1 MKGASMLENLHVKN
15 LALIEEEDITFL
27 DGLHILSG
35 ETGAGK
41 SIILGALG
49 LALGGKVS
57 KDMLRDPGKEALVE
71 AVFRIT
77 RDSQRKQLAELD
89 IEPYDDE
96 VILSRK
102 ITESRSVAKINGE
115 MVPAI
120 KMKEVGDI
128 FLDIH
133 GQNDHQSLLHKKKH
147 LEMLDEYAKNE
158 VGPLKER
165 MQTAYKTYAAKQQ
178 EWKEA
183 NQLDGD
189 REREISFLEYEI
201 KEITEANLEIGEDAR
216 FENQYRRLS
225 NSKRIME
232 ALSEALS
239 EAYQQT
245 SGSDGA
251 SEQVGR
257 AVQRLH
263 QILSYDEALEPMF
276 ESLNDID
283 SLLSDFNR
291 DLSQYMAE
299 AEFDEE
305 MFAQIDGRLNE
316 INRLKDKYG
325 ATIED
330 ILAAKQEKEDRL
342 EKLMHHEAYLAK
354 LTQALNDAKKEAED
368 AAFALSGMRK
378 RYAKEL
384 SGKVEEALMDLNFL
398 DVHFSMEFLQTD
410 HIGADGYDDAQFMIR
425 TNPGEPIRPLKDIAS
440 GGEMSRIMLAIKT
453 VLAEHDDIDTL
464 IFDEIDA
471 GISGRTAQAVSEK
484 LHLVAKE
491 HQVICITHLPQ
502 IAAMADHHYLI
513 QKDVVGNE
521 TISSIEALSY
531 HDSIKELA
539 RMLGGTT
546 ITQTV
551 LDNAKEMKDLAQGK
565 KDV

>member
-201 KEITEANLEIGEDAR
+201 KEITEVNLEIGEDAR

-225 NSKRIME
+225 NSKRIM
-232 ALSEALS
+232 EALS

-342 EKLMHHEAYLAK
+342 EKLMHHEVYLAK

>member
-1 MKGASMLENLHVKN
+1 MLENLHVKN

-57 KDMLRDPGKEALVE
+57 KEMLRDGDKEALVE
-71 AVFRIT
+71 AVFRVT
-77 RDSQRKQLAELD
+77 RESQRKQLAALD
-89 IEPYDDE
+89 VEPYDDQI
-96 VILSRK
+96 ILSRK

-115 MVPAI
+115 MVPAV
-120 KMKEVGDI
+120 KMKQVGDI

-147 LEMLDEYAKNE
+147 LEMLDEYAKSE
-158 VGPLKER
+158 VQPLKER
-165 MQTAYKTYAAKQQ
+165 MHTAYKKYAKKQQ
-178 EWKEA
+178 EWQDA
-183 NQLDGD
+183 DRMDGD

-201 KEITEANLEIGEDAR
+201 HEIADANLQVGEDER
-216 FENQYRRLS
+216 FESQYRRLS

-232 ALSEALS
+232 ALGEA
-239 EAYQQT
+239 QQM
-245 SGSDGA
+245 SAGADGA
-251 SEQVGR
+251 SDQIGR
-257 AVQRLH
+257 AIQRLH
-263 QILSYDEALEPMF
+263 QVVVYDEALSPMLD
-276 ESLNDID
+276 SLSDID

-291 DLSQYMAE
+291 DLSQYMSE

-305 MFAQIDGRLNE
+305 LFAQIDGRLNE

-325 ATIED
+325 STIEQ
-330 ILAAKQEKEDRL
+330 ILAAKEEKEERL
-342 EKLMHHEAYLAK
+342 QKLQHYEAYLAK
-354 LTQALNDAKKEAED
+354 LSEECKQAKKEAED
-368 AAFALSGMRK
+368 AAFALSSMRQH
-378 RYAKEL
+378 YAKEL
-384 SGKVEEALMDLNFL
+384 SKKVEDALLDLNFL
-398 DVHFSMEFLQTD
+398 DVHFSMEFLQAEK
-410 HIGADGYDDAQFMIR
+410 IGMDGYDDAQFMIR

-484 LHLVAKE
+484 LHLVAKK

-513 QKDVVGNE
+513 QKDVIGNE

-551 LDNAKEMKDLAQGK
+551 LDNAKEMKELAQQK

>member
-1 MKGASMLENLHVKN
+1 MLENLHVKN

-57 KDMLRDPGKEALVE
+57 KDMLRDPGKEALIE

-225 NSKRIME
+225 NSKRIM
-232 ALSEALS
+232 EALS

-502 IAAMADHHYLI
+502 IVAMADHHYLI

>member
-1 MKGASMLENLHVKN
+1 MLENLHVKN

-232 ALSEALS
+232 ALSEA
-239 EAYQQT
+239 YQQT

-299 AEFDEE
+299 TEFDEE

>member
-1 MKGASMLENLHVKN
+1 MLENLHVKN

-57 KDMLRDPGKEALVE
+57 KEMLRDGDKEALVE
-71 AVFRIT
+71 AVFRVT
-77 RDSQRKQLAELD
+77 RESQRKQLAALD
-89 IEPYDDE
+89 VEPYDDQI
-96 VILSRK
+96 ILSRK

-115 MVPAI
+115 MVPAV
-120 KMKEVGDI
+120 KMKQVGDI

-147 LEMLDEYAKNE
+147 LEMLDEYAKSE
-158 VGPLKER
+158 VQPLKER
-165 MQTAYKTYAAKQQ
+165 MQTAYKRYAQKQQ
-178 EWKEA
+178 EWQDA
-183 NQLDGD
+183 DRMDGD

-201 KEITEANLEIGEDAR
+201 HEIADANLQVGEDER

-232 ALSEALS
+232 ALGEA
-239 EAYQQT
+239 QQM
-245 SGSDGA
+245 SAGVDGA
-251 SEQVGR
+251 SDQIGR
-257 AVQRLH
+257 AIQRLH
-263 QILSYDEALEPMF
+263 QVVVYDEALSPMLD
-276 ESLNDID
+276 SLSDID

-291 DLSQYMAE
+291 DLSQYMSE

-305 MFAQIDGRLNE
+305 LFAQIDGRLNE

-325 ATIED
+325 STIEQ
-330 ILAAKQEKEDRL
+330 ILAAKEEKEERL
-342 EKLMHHEAYLAK
+342 QKLQHYEAYLVK
-354 LTQALNDAKKEAED
+354 LSEECKQAKKEAED
-368 AAFALSGMRK
+368 AAFALSSMRQH
-378 RYAKEL
+378 YAKEL
-384 SGKVEEALMDLNFL
+384 SKKVEDALLDLNFL
-398 DVHFSMEFLQTD
+398 DVHFSMEFLQAEK
-410 HIGADGYDDAQFMIR
+410 IGMDGYDDAQFMIR

-484 LHLVAKE
+484 LHLVAKK

-513 QKDVVGNE
+513 QKDVIGNE

-551 LDNAKEMKDLAQGK
+551 LDNAKEMKELAQQK

>member
-1 MKGASMLENLHVKN
+1 MLENLHVKN

-57 KDMLRDPGKEALVE
+57 KEMLRDGDKEALVE
-71 AVFRIT
+71 AVFRVT
-77 RDSQRKQLAELD
+77 RESQRKQLAALD
-89 IEPYDDE
+89 VEPYDDQI
-96 VILSRK
+96 ILSRK

-115 MVPAI
+115 MVPAV
-120 KMKEVGDI
+120 KMKQVGDI

-147 LEMLDEYAKNE
+147 LEMLDEYAKSE
-158 VGPLKER
+158 VQPLKER
-165 MQTAYKTYAAKQQ
+165 MQTAYKRYAQKQQ
-178 EWKEA
+178 EWQDA
-183 NQLDGD
+183 DRMDGN
-189 REREISFLEYEI
+189 REREISFLEYEVH
-201 KEITEANLEIGEDAR
+201 EIADANLQVGEDER

-232 ALSEALS
+232 ALGEA
-239 EAYQQT
+239 QQM
-245 SGSDGA
+245 SAGVDGA
-251 SEQVGR
+251 SDQIGR
-257 AVQRLH
+257 AIQRLH
-263 QILSYDEALEPMF
+263 QVVVYDEALSPMLD
-276 ESLNDID
+276 SLSDID

-291 DLSQYMAE
+291 DLSQYMSE

-305 MFAQIDGRLNE
+305 LFAQIDGRLNE

-325 ATIED
+325 STIEQ
-330 ILAAKQEKEDRL
+330 ILAAKEEKEERL
-342 EKLMHHEAYLAK
+342 QKLQHYEAYLAK
-354 LTQALNDAKKEAED
+354 LSEECKQAKKEAED
-368 AAFALSGMRK
+368 AAFALSSMRQH
-378 RYAKEL
+378 YAKEL
-384 SGKVEEALMDLNFL
+384 SKKVEDALLDLNFL
-398 DVHFSMEFLQTD
+398 DVHFSMEFLQAEK
-410 HIGADGYDDAQFMIR
+410 IGMDGYDDAQFMIR

-513 QKDVVGNE
+513 QKDVIGNE

-551 LDNAKEMKDLAQGK
+551 LDNAKEMKELAQQK

>member
-1 MKGASMLENLHVKN
+1 MLENLHVKN

-232 ALSEALS
+232 ALSEA
-239 EAYQQT
+239 YQQT

-263 QILSYDEALEPMF
+263 QILSYDEALEPMTSTACF
-276 ESLNDID
+276 LISTVICHSIWLRQSLTRKCLPRSTAD
-283 SLLSDFNR
+283 SMRSTASRTN
-291 DLSQYMAE
+291 MARPLRI
-299 AEFDEE
+299 FWR
-305 MFAQIDGRLNE
+305 Q
-316 INRLKDKYG
+316 
-325 ATIED
+325 
-330 ILAAKQEKEDRL
+330 
-342 EKLMHHEAYLAK
+342 
-354 LTQALNDAKKEAED
+354 
-368 AAFALSGMRK
+368 SRK
-378 RYAKEL
+378 RKTAWKN
-384 SGKVEEALMDLNFL
+384 SCTTK
-398 DVHFSMEFLQTD
+398 
-410 HIGADGYDDAQFMIR
+410 
-425 TNPGEPIRPLKDIAS
+425 PI
-440 GGEMSRIMLAIKT
+440 
-453 VLAEHDDIDTL
+453 
-464 IFDEIDA
+464 
-471 GISGRTAQAVSEK
+471 
-484 LHLVAKE
+484 
-491 HQVICITHLPQ
+491 LP
-502 IAAMADHHYLI
+502 
-513 QKDVVGNE
+513 
-521 TISSIEALSY
+521 S
-531 HDSIKELA
+531 
-539 RMLGGTT
+539 
-546 ITQTV
+546 
-551 LDNAKEMKDLAQGK
+551 
-565 KDV
+565 

>member
-165 MQTAYKTYAAKQQ
+165 MQTTYKTYAAKQQ

-225 NSKRIME
+225 NSKRIM
-232 ALSEALS
+232 EALS

>member
-1 MKGASMLENLHVKN
+1 MLENLHVKN

-225 NSKRIME
+225 NSKRIM
-232 ALSEALS
+232 EALS

-464 IFDEIDA
+464 IFDEINA

>member
-1 MKGASMLENLHVKN
+1 MLENLHVKN

-57 KDMLRDPGKEALVE
+57 KEMLRDGDKEALVE
-71 AVFRIT
+71 AVFRVT
-77 RDSQRKQLAELD
+77 RESQRKQLAALD
-89 IEPYDDE
+89 VEPYDDQI
-96 VILSRK
+96 ILSRK

-115 MVPAI
+115 MVPAV
-120 KMKEVGDI
+120 KMKQVGDI

-147 LEMLDEYAKNE
+147 LEMLDEYAKSE
-158 VGPLKER
+158 VQPLKER
-165 MQTAYKTYAAKQQ
+165 MHTAYKKYAQKQQ
-178 EWKEA
+178 EWQDA
-183 NQLDGD
+183 DRMDGD

-201 KEITEANLEIGEDAR
+201 HEIAEANLQVGEDER
-216 FENQYRRLS
+216 FESQYRRLS

-232 ALSEALS
+232 ALGEA
-239 EAYQQT
+239 QQM
-245 SGSDGA
+245 SAGADGA
-251 SEQVGR
+251 SDQIGR
-257 AVQRLH
+257 AIQRLH
-263 QILSYDEALEPMF
+263 QVVVYDEALSPMLD
-276 ESLNDID
+276 SLSDID

-291 DLSQYMAE
+291 DLSQYMSE

-305 MFAQIDGRLNE
+305 LFAQIDGRLNE

-325 ATIED
+325 STIEQ
-330 ILAAKQEKEDRL
+330 ILAAKEEKEERL
-342 EKLMHHEAYLAK
+342 QKLQHYEAYLAK
-354 LTQALNDAKKEAED
+354 LSEECKQAKKEAED
-368 AAFALSGMRK
+368 AAFALSSMRQ

-384 SGKVEEALMDLNFL
+384 SKKVEDALLDLNFL
-398 DVHFSMEFLQTD
+398 DVHFSMEFLQAEK
-410 HIGADGYDDAQFMIR
+410 IGMDGYDDAQFMIR

-440 GGEMSRIMLAIKT
+440 GGEMSRIMLAIKM

-551 LDNAKEMKDLAQGK
+551 LDNAKEMKELAQQK

>member
-1 MKGASMLENLHVKN
+1 MLENLHVKN

-232 ALSEALS
+232 ALSEA
-239 EAYQQT
+239 YQQT

-330 ILAAKQEKEDRL
+330 ILATKQEKEDRL

-425 TNPGEPIRPLKDIAS
+425 TNPGEPIRPLKDVAS

>member
-1 MKGASMLENLHVKN
+1 MLENLHVKN

-120 KMKEVGDI
+120 KMKQVGDI

-225 NSKRIME
+225 NSKRIM
-232 ALSEALS
+232 EALS

>member
-57 KDMLRDPGKEALVE
+57 KDMLRDPGKEALIE

-96 VILSRK
+96 IILSRK

-120 KMKEVGDI
+120 RMKEVGDI

-232 ALSEALS
+232 ALSEA
-239 EAYQQT
+239 YQQT

-330 ILAAKQEKEDRL
+330 ILATKQEKEDRL

-410 HIGADGYDDAQFMIR
+410 HIGTDGYDDAQFMIR

>member
-102 ITESRSVAKINGE
+102 ITENRSVAKINGE

-120 KMKEVGDI
+120 KMKQVGDI

-165 MQTAYKTYAAKQQ
+165 MQTAYKTYAARQQ

-183 NQLDGD
+183 NRLDGD

-232 ALSEALS
+232 ALSEAYL
-239 EAYQQT
+239 QT

-263 QILSYDEALEPMF
+263 QILSYDETLEPMF

-330 ILAAKQEKEDRL
+330 ILAAKQEKEERL

-354 LTQALNDAKKEAED
+354 LTKTLNDAKKEAEN

>member
-232 ALSEALS
+232 ALSEA
-239 EAYQQT
+239 YQQT

-263 QILSYDEALEPMF
+263 QTLSYDEALEPMF

-425 TNPGEPIRPLKDIAS
+425 TNPGEPIRPLKDVAS

>member
-201 KEITEANLEIGEDAR
+201 KEITEANLEIGEDAS

-225 NSKRIME
+225 NSKRIM
-232 ALSEALS
+232 EALS

-330 ILAAKQEKEDRL
+330 ILATKQEKEDRL

>member
-1 MKGASMLENLHVKN
+1 MLENLHVKN

-57 KDMLRDPGKEALVE
+57 KEMLRDGDKEAMVE
-71 AVFRIT
+71 AVFRVT
-77 RDSQRKQLAELD
+77 RESQRKQLAALD
-89 IEPYDDE
+89 VEPYDDQI
-96 VILSRK
+96 ILSRK

-115 MVPAI
+115 MVPAV
-120 KMKEVGDI
+120 KMKQVGDI
-128 FLDIH
+128 FLGIH

-147 LEMLDEYAKNE
+147 LEMLDEYAKSE
-158 VGPLKER
+158 VQPLKER
-165 MQTAYKTYAAKQQ
+165 MHTAYKKYAQKQQ
-178 EWKEA
+178 EWQDA
-183 NQLDGD
+183 DRMDGD

-201 KEITEANLEIGEDAR
+201 HEIADATLQVGEDER
-216 FENQYRRLS
+216 FESQYRRLS

-232 ALSEALS
+232 ALGEA
-239 EAYQQT
+239 QQM
-245 SGSDGA
+245 SAGADGA
-251 SEQVGR
+251 SDQIGR
-257 AVQRLH
+257 AIQRLH
-263 QILSYDEALEPMF
+263 QVVVYDEALSPMLD
-276 ESLNDID
+276 SLSDID

-291 DLSQYMAE
+291 DLSQYMSE

-305 MFAQIDGRLNE
+305 LFAQIDGRLNE

-325 ATIED
+325 STIEQ
-330 ILAAKQEKEDRL
+330 ILAAKEEKEERL
-342 EKLMHHEAYLAK
+342 QKLQHYEAYLAK
-354 LTQALNDAKKEAED
+354 LSEECKQAKKEAED
-368 AAFALSGMRK
+368 AAFALSSMRQH
-378 RYAKEL
+378 YAKEL
-384 SGKVEEALMDLNFL
+384 SKKVEDALLDLNFL
-398 DVHFSMEFLQTD
+398 DVHFSMEFLQAEK
-410 HIGADGYDDAQFMIR
+410 IGMDGYDDAQFMIR

-513 QKDVVGNE
+513 QKDVIGNE

-551 LDNAKEMKDLAQGK
+551 LDNAKEMKELAQQK

>member
-1 MKGASMLENLHVKN
+1 MLENLHVKN

-57 KDMLRDPGKEALVE
+57 KEMLRDGDKEALVE
-71 AVFRIT
+71 AVFRVT
-77 RDSQRKQLAELD
+77 RESQRKQLAALD
-89 IEPYDDE
+89 VEPYDDQI
-96 VILSRK
+96 ILSRK

-115 MVPAI
+115 MVPAV
-120 KMKEVGDI
+120 KMKQVGDI

-147 LEMLDEYAKNE
+147 LEMLDEYAKSE
-158 VGPLKER
+158 VQPLKER
-165 MQTAYKTYAAKQQ
+165 MHTAYKKYAQKQQ
-178 EWKEA
+178 EWQDA
-183 NQLDGD
+183 DQMDGD

-201 KEITEANLEIGEDAR
+201 HEIAEANLQVGEDER
-216 FENQYRRLS
+216 FESQYRRLS

-232 ALSEALS
+232 ALGEA
-239 EAYQQT
+239 QQM
-245 SGSDGA
+245 SAGADGA
-251 SEQVGR
+251 SDQIGR
-257 AVQRLH
+257 AIQRLH
-263 QILSYDEALEPMF
+263 QVVVYDEALSPMLD
-276 ESLNDID
+276 SLSDID

-291 DLSQYMAE
+291 DLSQYMSE

-305 MFAQIDGRLNE
+305 LFAQIDGRLNE

-325 ATIED
+325 STIEQ
-330 ILAAKQEKEDRL
+330 ILAAKEEKEERL
-342 EKLMHHEAYLAK
+342 QKLQHYEAYLAK
-354 LTQALNDAKKEAED
+354 LSEECKQAKKEAED
-368 AAFALSGMRK
+368 AAFALSSMRQ

-384 SGKVEEALMDLNFL
+384 SKKVEDALLDLNFL
-398 DVHFSMEFLQTD
+398 DVHFSMEFLQAEK
-410 HIGADGYDDAQFMIR
+410 IGMNGYDDAQFMIR

-513 QKDVVGNE
+513 QKDVIGNE

-551 LDNAKEMKDLAQGK
+551 LDNAKEMKELAQQK

>member
-49 LALGGKVS
+49 LALGGKVL

-232 ALSEALS
+232 ALSEA
-239 EAYQQT
+239 YQQT

-299 AEFDEE
+299 TEFDEE

-330 ILAAKQEKEDRL
+330 ILAAKQEKKDRL

>member
-96 VILSRK
+96 IILSRK

-232 ALSEALS
+232 ALSEA
-239 EAYQQT
+239 YQQT

-330 ILAAKQEKEDRL
+330 ILATKQEKEDRL

-440 GGEMSRIMLAIKT
+440 GGELSRIMLAIKT

>member
-1 MKGASMLENLHVKN
+1 MLENLHVKN

-49 LALGGKVS
+49 LALGGKVL

-232 ALSEALS
+232 ALSEA
-239 EAYQQT
+239 YQQT

-299 AEFDEE
+299 TEFDEE

>member
-232 ALSEALS
+232 ALSEA
-239 EAYQQT
+239 YQQT

-283 SLLSDFNR
+283 CLLSDFNR

-330 ILAAKQEKEDRL
+330 ILATKQEKEDRL

>member
-77 RDSQRKQLAELD
+77 RDLQRKQLAELD

-115 MVPAI
+115 MVPAN

-225 NSKRIME
+225 NSKRIM
-232 ALSEALS
+232 EALS

>member
-1 MKGASMLENLHVKN
+1 MLENLHVKN

-57 KDMLRDPGKEALVE
+57 KEMLRDGDKEALVE
-71 AVFRIT
+71 AVFRVT
-77 RDSQRKQLAELD
+77 RESQRKQLAALD
-89 IEPYDDE
+89 VEPYDDQI
-96 VILSRK
+96 ILSRK

-115 MVPAI
+115 MVPAV
-120 KMKEVGDI
+120 KMKQVGDI

-147 LEMLDEYAKNE
+147 LEMLDEYAKSE
-158 VGPLKER
+158 VQPLKER
-165 MQTAYKTYAAKQQ
+165 MHTAYKKYAQKQQ
-178 EWKEA
+178 EWQDA
-183 NQLDGD
+183 DRMDGD

-201 KEITEANLEIGEDAR
+201 HEIAEANLQVGEDER
-216 FENQYRRLS
+216 FESQYRRLS

-232 ALSEALS
+232 ALGEA
-239 EAYQQT
+239 QQM
-245 SGSDGA
+245 SAGADGA
-251 SEQVGR
+251 SDQIGR
-257 AVQRLH
+257 AIQRLH
-263 QILSYDEALEPMF
+263 QVVVYDEALSPMLD
-276 ESLNDID
+276 SLSDID

-291 DLSQYMAE
+291 DLSQYMSE

-305 MFAQIDGRLNE
+305 LFAQIDGRLNE

-325 ATIED
+325 STIEQ
-330 ILAAKQEKEDRL
+330 ILAAKEEKEERL
-342 EKLMHHEAYLAK
+342 QKLQHYEAYLAK
-354 LTQALNDAKKEAED
+354 LSEECKQAKKEAED
-368 AAFALSGMRK
+368 AAFALSSMRQ

-384 SGKVEEALMDLNFL
+384 SKKVEDALLDLNFL
-398 DVHFSMEFLQTD
+398 DVHFSMEFLQAEK
-410 HIGADGYDDAQFMIR
+410 IGMDGYDDAQFMIR

-513 QKDVVGNE
+513 QKDVIGNE

-551 LDNAKEMKDLAQGK
+551 LDNAKEMKELAQQK
-565 KDV
+565 KNV

>member
-1 MKGASMLENLHVKN
+1 MLENLHVKN

-232 ALSEALS
+232 ALSEA
-239 EAYQQT
+239 YQQT

-330 ILAAKQEKEDRL
+330 ILATKQEKEECL

>member
-1 MKGASMLENLHVKN
+1 MLENLHVKN

-57 KDMLRDPGKEALVE
+57 KDMLRDPGKEALIE

-225 NSKRIME
+225 NSKRIM
-232 ALSEALS
+232 EALS

>member
-1 MKGASMLENLHVKN
+1 MLRSLHVKN
-15 LALIEEEDITFL
+15 LALIRETEVEFGE
-27 DGLHILSG
+27 GLNILTG

-201 KEITEANLEIGEDAR
+201 KEITEAKLEIGEDAR

-225 NSKRIME
+225 NSKRIM
-232 ALSEALS
+232 EALS

>member
-1 MKGASMLENLHVKN
+1 MLENLHVKN

-77 RDSQRKQLAELD
+77 GDSQRKQLAELD

-232 ALSEALS
+232 ALSET
-239 EAYQQT
+239 YQQT

-330 ILAAKQEKEDRL
+330 ILATKQEKEDRL

-425 TNPGEPIRPLKDIAS
+425 TNPGEPIRPLKDVAS

>member
-147 LEMLDEYAKNE
+147 LEVLDEYAKNE

-225 NSKRIME
+225 NSKRIM
-232 ALSEALS
+232 EALS

-330 ILAAKQEKEDRL
+330 ILATKQEKEDRL

>member
-120 KMKEVGDI
+120 KMKQVGDI

-201 KEITEANLEIGEDAR
+201 KEITEANLEIEEDAR

-225 NSKRIME
+225 NSKRIM
-232 ALSEALS
+232 EALS

-330 ILAAKQEKEDRL
+330 ILATKQEKEDRL

>member
-232 ALSEALS
+232 ALSEA
-239 EAYQQT
+239 YQQT

-384 SGKVEEALMDLNFL
+384 SGKVEKALMDLNFL

>member
-158 VGPLKER
+158 VGPPKER

-225 NSKRIME
+225 NSKRIM
-232 ALSEALS
+232 EALS

>member
-1 MKGASMLENLHVKN
+1 MLENLHVKN

-165 MQTAYKTYAAKQQ
+165 MQTAYKTYATKQQ

-183 NQLDGD
+183 NQLDGN

-225 NSKRIME
+225 NSKRIM
-232 ALSEALS
+232 EALS

>member
-1 MKGASMLENLHVKN
+1 MLENLHVKN

-201 KEITEANLEIGEDAR
+201 KEITEAKLEIGEDAR

-225 NSKRIME
+225 NSKRIM
-232 ALSEALS
+232 EALS

-330 ILAAKQEKEDRL
+330 ILATKQEKEDRL